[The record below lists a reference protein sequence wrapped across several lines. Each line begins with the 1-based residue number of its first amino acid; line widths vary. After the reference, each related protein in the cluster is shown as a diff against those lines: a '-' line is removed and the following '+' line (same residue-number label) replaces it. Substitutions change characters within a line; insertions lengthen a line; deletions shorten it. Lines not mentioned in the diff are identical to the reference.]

1 MENIGIF
8 ARSVE
13 QQSKKTIVV
22 ENKIIS
28 FIMFYDRYVNDKI

>member
-13 QQSKKTIVV
+13 QQSKKMIVV

-28 FIMFYDRYVNDKI
+28 FIMFYDRCVNDKI